1 MASNGKWVPGH
12 PVALTSLC
20 RCTVVTPYFLLRY
33 ATSSV
38 PALRYTAGISS
49 LSKLPSKHTPM
60 LSELLPPA

>member
-1 MASNGKWVPGH
+1 
-12 PVALTSLC
+12 VALTSLC
-20 RCTVVTPYFLLRY
+20 RCTVVTPYFFLRY

-38 PALRYTAGISS
+38 PALRCTAGISS